1 MSMTKTRK
9 FFDSVELN
17 NDIQASPCSYNPE
30 KPHSKTTISI
40 TGKPKIHYRTN
51 VPSPTTYNPT
61 HNFSARMYSFT
72 KSIRKIKTE

>member
-30 KPHSKTTISI
+30 KPHVNYELTKSKTTISI

-51 VPSPTTYNPT
+51 VPSPTTY
-61 HNFSARMYSFT
+61 
-72 KSIRKIKTE
+72 